1 MLKKVKDL
9 TVYEAWVIA
18 NKHCV
23 CQDTWDGTC
32 SKCPFNSKEEQKENC
47 PLCNSLFS
55 EVGDLEEKDLE
66 KTVEVDGEDYVQTIY
81 ANGEVY
87 MTVED
92 KDAKIRMLQAE
103 ITKLLSDKQY
113 LKDKVD
119 RFKILVDGYQYIIKD
134 LVD

>member
-9 TVYEAWVIA
+9 TVYEAWVIS

-23 CQDTWDGTC
+23 NQEDWEGAC
-32 SKCPFNSKEEQKENC
+32 SRCPFNSEEEQKENC
-47 PLCNSLFS
+47 PLCNSLFY
-55 EVGDLEEKDLE
+55 EVGDLSKEDLE
-66 KTVEVDGEDYVQTIY
+66 KTVEVDDEDYVQTIY

-87 MTVED
+87 KTFED
-92 KDAKIRMLQAE
+92 KDAKIRSLQAE
-103 ITKLLSDKQY
+103 ITKLLSDKKY

-119 RFKILVDGYQYIIKD
+119 RFKVVVDGYQYIIKD